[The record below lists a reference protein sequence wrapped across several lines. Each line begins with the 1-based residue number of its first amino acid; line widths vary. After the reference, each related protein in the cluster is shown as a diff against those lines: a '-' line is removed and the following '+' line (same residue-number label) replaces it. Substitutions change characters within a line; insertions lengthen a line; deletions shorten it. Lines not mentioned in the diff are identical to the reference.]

1 MLDNKVA
8 VAGFT
13 EEMAKFLVGRRYRQ
27 KLSEGIRCRGVVA
40 CVSSAAL
47 GLSYTSADGFLA
59 TISDGLFRA
68 VFAFPLHIGT
78 VRAVANLHG
87 YF

>member
-1 MLDNKVA
+1 M
-8 VAGFT
+8 
-13 EEMAKFLVGRRYRQ
+13 Y
-27 KLSEGIRCRGVVA
+27 S
-40 CVSSAAL
+40 
-47 GLSYTSADGFLA
+47 LSYTSADGFLA